1 MPTEGILDDFWA
13 AGRTLYAWRV
23 IEPGWINQLYV
34 DPRHTG
40 GGPSI
45 PLA

>member
-1 MPTEGILDDFWA
+1 MPTEGILDDLWA

-34 DPRHTG
+34 GEVARRRPISRR
-40 GGPSI
+40 
-45 PLA
+45 